1 VVQFSVCFADLRQQ
15 ELITMMVARR
25 RQILQTT
32 GALAASAALPAWA
45 KELIAT
51 PQQMAGPFYPL
62 DFPLD
67 QDSDLVTVKG
77 RSGIAHGEI
86 TNVGGRILG
95 GSGKPQAGVRVE
107 IWQVN
112 GYGRYH
118 HAGDDSDKPI
128 DPNFQGYGTAI
139 TGADGAYRFR
149 TVKPVAYPGRA
160 PHIHFAL
167 TRKDF
172 GAFTTQMYVAGA
184 PENERDFLL
193 SGIRDRRARASLI
206 VALAP
211 SSANTGELAG
221 EFNIVLTDDGRLQR
235 GALPAAYRQA
245 RLGL

>member
-1 VVQFSVCFADLRQQ
+1 
-15 ELITMMVARR
+15 MMDARR
-25 RQILQTT
+25 RQFLQTT

-45 KELIAT
+45 TELVPT
-51 PQQMAGPFYPL
+51 PAQMRGPFYPL
-62 DFPLD
+62 TFPLD
-67 QDSDLVTVKG
+67 QDNDLVSVNG
-77 RSGIAHGEI
+77 RPGVAYGMI
-86 TNVGGRILG
+86 TNVAGQVLDENGR
-95 GSGKPQAGVRVE
+95 PQAGVRVE

-118 HAGDDSDKPI
+118 HAGDSSDKPI
-128 DPNFQGYGTAI
+128 DPNFQGYGTVL

-167 TRKDF
+167 TRRDF
-172 GAFTTQMYVAGA
+172 GTFTTQMYVAGA
-184 PENERDFLL
+184 PENERDILL

-211 SSANTGELAG
+211 SSAGELAG
-221 EFNIVLTDDGRLQR
+221 EFNIVLADDGQLRR
-235 GALPAAYRQA
+235 GAPPEAYRQA

>member
-1 VVQFSVCFADLRQQ
+1 MDRY
-15 ELITMMVARR
+15 RR
-25 RQILQTT
+25 KLLQASGAAIT
-32 GALAASAALPAWA
+32 GAVLPAWA
-45 KELIAT
+45 AELVAT
-51 PQQMAGPFYPL
+51 PAQMPGPFYPL
-62 DFPLD
+62 TFPLD
-67 QDSDLVTVKG
+67 QDNDLVSVKG
-77 RSGIAHGEI
+77 RSGIAHGMI
-86 TNVGGRILG
+86 TNVAGQVLDENGR
-95 GSGKPQAGVRVE
+95 PQAGVSIE

-118 HAGDDSDKPI
+118 HEGDDSDKPI
-128 DPNFQGYGTAI
+128 DPNFQGYGRAV

-172 GAFTTQMYVAGA
+172 GTFTTQMYVAGA

-193 SGIRDRRARASLI
+193 SRIRDRRARASLI

-211 SSANTGELAG
+211 STEGELAG
-221 EFNIVLTDDGRLQR
+221 EFNIVLAQDGRLQR
-235 GALPAAYRQA
+235 GALPEAYREA